1 VPSDSRNGV
10 RISAA
15 AGHEQ
20 SRSDDDTGSSVGV
33 INELRE
39 KALYKVKDEIAAE
52 DIQPVMLP
60 INSRYRLIIYA
71 DAYLAVGPLK
81 QSVSERGTGWAQPT
95 Q

>member
-1 VPSDSRNGV
+1 MPSDSRNGV

-39 KALYKVKDEIAAE
+39 KALYKIKDEIAAE
-52 DIQPVMLP
+52 DIRPVILR
-60 INSRYRLIIYA
+60 INERYRLIIYA
-71 DAYLAVGPLK
+71 DASFAVGL
-81 QSVSERGTGWAQPT
+81 SVEAECERIRDLS
-95 Q
+95 